1 MSDRTTAILAGGG
14 LAVVAIG
21 ACFWLAR
28 LGAWG
33 LVAFTVVLAGVVVWL
48 LVRHEWH
55 RGEVH
60 VAEDDGDRHHGF
72 EWSP

>member
-1 MSDRTTAILAGGG
+1 MSERTVAIIAGGG
-14 LAVVAIG
+14 VLVVAIG
-21 ACFWLAR
+21 SGIWLAR

-48 LVRHEWH
+48 LVRHE
-55 RGEVH
+55 RRRPAGDVD
-60 VAEDDGDRHHGF
+60 EDDGDRHHGY

>member
-1 MSDRTTAILAGGG
+1 MTAVIAGGG
-14 LAVVAIG
+14 VVVVAIG
-21 ACFWLAR
+21 VGIWLAR

-48 LVRHEWH
+48 LVRHERH
-55 RGEVH
+55 QPEDRD
-60 VAEDDGDRHHGF
+60 AEDDGDRHHGF